1 MKKVGEEEMKK
12 VGEEEMKKVER
23 MEMKKV
29 ERMVG
34 KPLRQTARSSAMS
47 FACISVSPNT
57 HSDQRSAGKINT
69 IQLMFN
75 WKLYSDA

>member
-1 MKKVGEEEMKK
+1 MHTRLPCNDVYEMEKVGEE
-12 VGEEEMKKVER
+12 
-23 MEMKKV
+23 EMKKV

-69 IQLMFN
+69 TQLMFN

>member
-1 MKKVGEEEMKK
+1 
-12 VGEEEMKKVER
+12 MKKVER
-23 MEMKKV
+23 MVMKKV

-47 FACISVSPNT
+47 FACVSVSPNT

-69 IQLMFN
+69 MKLMFN
-75 WKLYSDA
+75 WKLYSDAREAIEVPL